1 MGNEILQNTSP
12 EAQKK
17 EKRNSIIITV
27 CVILAAALIIGLT
40 VFNRLTDTGYFLR
53 NETAAQSVY
62 FEVDG
67 AMMTYFFHSNYQ
79 SYASYQWL

>member
-27 CVILAAALIIGLT
+27 CVILAAALIMYST
-40 VFNRLTDTGYFLR
+40 VLPTPVISSATKPRHKAKTLKS
-53 NETAAQSVY
+53 TAQ
-62 FEVDG
+62 
-67 AMMTYFFHSNYQ
+67 
-79 SYASYQWL
+79 